1 MGLAYNPHLP
11 RLVRAAVVDLVHVL
25 FLDRCAAPLFPPAP
39 PLGPRK
45 PLFKK
50 KIIYPLEYYYLHSTK
65 VEKHL
70 DIKHLT
76 RRTNYIYTAVMGIC
90 FCVCDR
96 FPQLHSSGRPKLP
109 EELWVYSMDGADRA
123 KGPKARSSEA
133 ASALVT
139 APRDGT
145 PLVRP
150 HRLADD
156 TSLPTF
162 ALDPNHVLAHDPDPF
177 NSFPSHFKFFLLRNL
192 GNQYMQSF
200 GRGTVVHAHRD
211 ENVLASS
218 VSSLIAS
225 LLSFGFQSS
234 LPKFQELVPVLV
246 RALDG
251 RSDVERMVRPRKTSA
266 RARARACTHASTLQE
281 PAHCTLNTPHTG
293 R

>member
-1 MGLAYNPHLP
+1 LSILLCG
-11 RLVRAAVVDLVHVL
+11 
-25 FLDRCAAPLFPPAP
+25 
-39 PLGPRK
+39 
-45 PLFKK
+45 
-50 KIIYPLEYYYLHSTK
+50 
-65 VEKHL
+65 
-70 DIKHLT
+70 
-76 RRTNYIYTAVMGIC
+76 
-90 FCVCDR
+90 R
-96 FPQLHSSGRPKLP
+96 FPQLHSSGKPKLP
-109 EELWVYSMDGADRA
+109 EELWVYSMETAADLA
-123 KGPKARSSEA
+123 KGSPKKSSEA
-133 ASALVT
+133 VAAA

-150 HRLADD
+150 HKLSDD

-162 ALDPNHVLAHDPDPF
+162 ALYPNHVLANDPDPF

-192 GNQYMQSF
+192 GNQYMKSF

-251 RSDVERMVRPRKTSA
+251 RSDVERVVSTSLNA
-266 RARARACTHASTLQE
+266 RQM
-281 PAHCTLNTPHTG
+281 G
-293 R
+293 Q